1 MPIFFRCHK
10 TLRICKTTAQD
21 LRVGSLFS
29 SSMKEVFAI
38 NTHYHC
44 NLYFYPA
51 LINNVT
57 GCFCYNYI
65 TIIIRY
71 HHGMIYLTTGRAR
84 FYNQKWS
91 YSNSHQ
97 LGGKSLGS
105 FFDLHKGWNFL
116 LSLKRISNDDVGRK
130 LSF

>member
-1 MPIFFRCHK
+1 MPIFFRYHK

-29 SSMKEVFAI
+29 SSMKEVFTI

-51 LINNVT
+51 FINNVT
-57 GCFCYNYI
+57 DCSRYNIII

-71 HHGMIYLTTGRAR
+71 HHGMIYLNTGRAR
-84 FYNQKWS
+84 FNNQK
-91 YSNSHQ
+91 
-97 LGGKSLGS
+97 
-105 FFDLHKGWNFL
+105 
-116 LSLKRISNDDVGRK
+116 
-130 LSF
+130 